1 MNSTPTILPPAIAN
15 IASHTAPPLRATDG
29 DDVPQGCGGNSFIPA
44 GELTENAGVI
54 ARADTGTTAASPAP
68 ALETSKPATC
78 NLQLATLELGAPERP
93 AMLPASPVRE
103 AQEEN
108 SGTERLRHET
118 PVPGLAGAPLDLQS
132 AECGVRSAESPLEL
146 LTSYLAEEGVAL
158 PPDEWR
164 IEEANRRQQIL
175 ESFSAL
181 VAAGHSR
188 AEAAKQTGQGYA
200 TIWRWEKAFKAEGF
214 NGLIPATD
222 KCGRKSTFEKLGFTP
237 EQVELIRKEIQGLNL
252 DLDSVTASLRL
263 FANSDR
269 CPPALADVIL
279 NPNRC
284 SKHALP
290 PSLRAAA
297 QVPQPARLAHRG
309 PRALALGGI
318 YTPRRMDILAGDIF
332 VADDT
337 TPIWAW
343 WVPWYESEEYPFGVK
358 LLQGQ
363 FIPVMDVA
371 SQCIISYVI
380 IAREK
385 SSYRAADIWH
395 LFGHTFDTV
404 GLPRLGFQLE
414 RGSWE
419 ANIVRGQEV
428 EYQDG
433 EITLSRRVGGLR
445 QLPTNITDDRR
456 ATDLLKDF
464 PSTLQTWTSYLPK
477 TKTIE
482 AAFNR
487 MQTYEGTL
495 WGALG
500 RDQMRNPYEKAKK
513 QFQACTRKG
522 KTCVDP
528 RLHFLSFT
536 ELCARLNAILGYVN
550 SEPMEGEIFKGVP
563 RINFDSAV
571 AERPLFQLPEELA
584 YLYKRDWS
592 VVTITNGWARCRLT
606 HPISG
611 ERYSLFYINPRQFA
625 ELEGQQVVVYYDRE
639 NFEQDAQIISAKTGE
654 YLCSA
659 QFEDRKGSFLEG
671 DASGHDVRKQWR
683 NAVMSAYGTL
693 VKHAPSRQLPPE
705 IAARRAE
712 ARSQKPEVGS
722 PTSDLR
728 PPTSV
733 TDGRPVPS
741 PVTRHPSRVLGT
753 TPPTD
758 DQLAARRAR
767 NRADAALAQ
776 QFLA

>member
-1 MNSTPTILPPAIAN
+1 MNSLNHHLPGLTDNAGAIA
-15 IASHTAPPLRATDG
+15 S
-29 DDVPQGCGGNSFIPA
+29 
-44 GELTENAGVI
+44 
-54 ARADTGTTAASPAP
+54 ADTGTSRGLPVPASLPP
-68 ALETSKPATC
+68 SD
-78 NLQLATLELGAPERP
+78 LGAPAAP
-93 AMLPASPVRE
+93 AMLPASPVPE

-108 SGTERLRHET
+108 SGTVQMRHET
-118 PVPGLAGAPLDLQS
+118 PAPGLAGAPAVS
-132 AECGVRSAESPLEL
+132 KSRAESRE
-146 LTSYLAEEGVAL
+146 SRADLALDPRPSALDQLATEILREDGVAL

-175 ESFSAL
+175 ETYHSL
-181 VAAGHSR
+181 VASGHSK
-188 AEAAKQTGQGYA
+188 ASAAKHTGQGYA
-200 TIWRWEKAFKAEGF
+200 TLWRWEKAFKAEGF
-214 NGLIPATD
+214 NGLIPDTD
-222 KCGRKSTFEKLGFTP
+222 KCGRKSTFAKLGFTP
-237 EQVELIRKEIQGLNL
+237 EQVEQIRNEIQGLNL

-263 FANSDR
+263 YANSDR
-269 CPPALADVIL
+269 CPAELAAVIL

-297 QVPQPARLAHRG
+297 KVNKNAQKAHRG
-309 PRALALGGI
+309 PRALSLGGI
-318 YTPRRMDILAGDIF
+318 YTPRRMDVLPGDVF
-332 VADDT
+332 VSDDT

-371 SQCIISYVI
+371 SQCIVSYVI

-445 QLPTNITDDRR
+445 QLPTNITDWHQSKCGCVGDNAANPTAIPHSHECSHWPR
-456 ATDLLKDF
+456 
-464 PSTLQTWTSYLPK
+464 TLQTWTSYLPK

-487 MQTYEGTL
+487 LQTFEGTL

-513 QFQACTRKG
+513 QFQACSRKG
-522 KTCVDP
+522 KTCEDP
-528 RLHFLSFT
+528 RLHFLSFD
-536 ELCARLNAILGYVN
+536 EMCCRLNNIIGYIN

-563 RINFDSAV
+563 RINFDAAV
-571 AERPLFQLPEELA
+571 TERPLFRLPEEMA
-584 YLYKRDWS
+584 YLYKRDWA
-592 VVTITNGWARCRLT
+592 TGPKANPIRITSGYARVRLT

-611 ERYSLFYINPRQFA
+611 ERYSLFYTNPRVFA
-625 ELEGQQVVVYYDRE
+625 NHEGEQIVVYYDAE
-639 NFEQDAQIISAKTGE
+639 NFEQPAQIILARTGE
-654 YLCSA
+654 YLCDA
-659 QFEDRKGSFLEG
+659 EYEDRKGSFLDG

-683 NAVMSAYGTL
+683 NAVMSAYGTI
-693 VKHAPSRQLPPE
+693 VKHAPSRQLPEE
-705 IAARRAE
+705 IAARREE
-712 ARSQKPEVGS
+712 ARSLKLGAGTIV
-722 PTSDLR
+722 
-728 PPTSV
+728 
-733 TDGRPVPS
+733 DGRPTANS
-741 PVTRHPSRVLGT
+741 QLL
-753 TPPTD
+753 TPRSSANPFAPATPE
-758 DQLAARRAR
+758 QLNKQQNRLARQAAHAAR
-767 NRADAALAQ
+767 LTMIE
-776 QFLA
+776 